1 MSDILSTPQTT
12 QLEAIPVDLTP
23 LDIPDYKNICAFT
36 IDNVCTPE
44 ECDAL
49 IKLSETDGYE
59 PALVNIGGGQQQLVT
74 DVRNSSRYIRDD
86 VKLASDLWSRISKFV
101 PATWTKESFPVV
113 GLNERLRF
121 LRYDPG
127 ESFKPHQDGPYQRPD
142 GSETTY
148 VTIQLYLNEEGLE
161 GGETS
166 FLNFTGKK
174 VKVAPKTGMVLVFE
188 HLLFHEGSEVLKGRK
203 YVIRTDVLYKT
214 DKYRQVTLNKPD
226 PAPKGHIVVHS
237 MSIIDSISDFG
248 SFPRVSFLPSAV
260 VSTPVSV
267 YTTSGLKFSQFP
279 TSRKNSNNSVQFSDK
294 DMAPPVLSSINQP
307 VSEIKQNM
315 ARRFSWRVG
324 PKIPKFIRSSSTQDT
339 CSITEHWESINQIDY
354 KNILDENSGI
364 NGENNPISN
373 KIIGGAPLLISN
385 IGKTSSSTTKTQK
398 KNVRA
403 GSKSLPKNIFR
414 FLKKDKPPE
423 IVTTPSL
430 SPPSVSQFSYVS
442 PPLTIPKKTRKKRDS
457 RPKSGSFAYTKQ
469 TLANVLLRRVRNKS
483 SPEST
488 ANDALTYTSFPDPD
502 PEDYVNIYPW
512 DLPDS
517 ISATEAA
524 GGVLQ
529 MIEYD
534 GIYIN

>member
-1 MSDILSTPQTT
+1 VHI
-12 QLEAIPVDLTP
+12 
-23 LDIPDYKNICAFT
+23 
-36 IDNVCTPE
+36 
-44 ECDAL
+44 
-49 IKLSETDGYE
+49 
-59 PALVNIGGGQQQLVT
+59 
-74 DVRNSSRYIRDD
+74 
-86 VKLASDLWSRISKFV
+86 
-101 PATWTKESFPVV
+101 
-113 GLNERLRF
+113 
-121 LRYDPG
+121 
-127 ESFKPHQDGPYQRPD
+127 FKPHEMRRN
-142 GSETTY
+142 S
-148 VTIQLYLNEEGLE
+148 NN
-161 GGETS
+161 S
-166 FLNFTGKK
+166 
-174 VKVAPKTGMVLVFE
+174 
-188 HLLFHEGSEVLKGRK
+188 
-203 YVIRTDVLYKT
+203 
-214 DKYRQVTLNKPD
+214 
-226 PAPKGHIVVHS
+226 HS
-237 MSIIDSISDFG
+237 T
-248 SFPRVSFLPSAV
+248 AV

-279 TSRKNSNNSVQFSDK
+279 PSRKNSSNSVQFSDK

-315 ARRFSWRVG
+315 ARRFSWKVA
-324 PKIPKFIRSSSTQDT
+324 PKIPKFIRSSSSSSTKSRISVSTLNTDNYFINQSDSLDKFSSSPTKLSSELPPQNVLNVTRTSNVSDLTKSSNEAQDT
-339 CSITEHWESINQIDY
+339 CSISENWESINQIDY
-354 KNILDENSGI
+354 KNTLDDNTGI
-364 NGENNPISN
+364 NGLNGLNGENNPIST

-385 IGKTSSSTTKTQK
+385 IGKSSSSTTKTQK

-483 SPEST
+483 SSETT
-488 ANDALTYTSFPDPD
+488 ANDGALTYTSFPDPD

-534 GIYIN
+534 GIYINVDALNRP